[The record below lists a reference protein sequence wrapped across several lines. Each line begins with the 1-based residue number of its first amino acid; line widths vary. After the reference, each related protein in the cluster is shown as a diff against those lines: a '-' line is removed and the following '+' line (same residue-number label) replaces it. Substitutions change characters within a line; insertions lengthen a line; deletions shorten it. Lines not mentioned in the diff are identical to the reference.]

1 MFDMRLALLNAKLDA
16 VHKGELVL
24 LSTLASCFPDR
35 QIMSQ
40 DDFITHVAWP
50 GDQAHSCGG
59 GDTSAGAQ
67 AMEEDDTE
75 EDSDV
80 GTEIVDEEDSDAG
93 IEIVELRMSPP
104 SLFVFSGNN
113 PLHSPYS
120 PMEENAKRE

>member
-1 MFDMRLALLNAKLDA
+1 MFDMRLALLDAKLDA

-40 DDFITHVAWP
+40 DDFITQVAWP

-59 GDTSAGAQ
+59 GGTSAGAQ
-67 AMEEDDTE
+67 AMEEDGNE

-80 GTEIVDEEDSDAG
+80 GTEIVEDEDSNVGTEIIETEVEENDVDEDEEDDD
-93 IEIVELRMSPP
+93 
-104 SLFVFSGNN
+104 
-113 PLHSPYS
+113 
-120 PMEENAKRE
+120 